1 MKNYRNFL
9 YGYLLADI
17 FANLLGFLIRIF
29 HQGFVLSELPG
40 GLLSVV
46 VLLLGLVMLLAV
58 DKGYV
63 YNMRL
68 WALGLVWLGVLIA
81 DTAFTILPKAPL
93 PDNGTYLEIH
103 GLLVSL
109 AKTIVI
115 IGFAL
120 VTYRQNRKREDL
132 SDYTLGV
139 WANLFIWCLFSVFT
153 FATTTLNQFGAIPTV
168 ASQAIT
174 WAGYGIV
181 VIPATILF
189 AKRVDRVYPWMLIT
203 YLCITIVR
211 VIAGTWI
218 GYYAQTHELTP
229 NEIITWVS
237 AVSGLINFAVLLF
250 IILYYNALRLKQKK
264 ALAAADIQ
272 S

>member
-9 YGYLLADI
+9 YGYLLADV
-17 FANLLGFLIRIF
+17 FEYLLGFFVRIF
-29 HQGFVLSELPG
+29 HQGFVLFELPG

-46 VLLLGLVMLLAV
+46 ILLLGLVMLLAV

-63 YNMRL
+63 YKMRL

-93 PDNGTYLEIH
+93 PDNGSYMNIH
-103 GLLVSL
+103 GILVSIVST
-109 AKTIVI
+109 AITI
-115 IGFAL
+115 GLAL

-153 FATTTLNQFGAIPTV
+153 FATTTLDRFGAIPTV
-168 ASQAIT
+168 ASQAIS

-181 VIPATILF
+181 VIPAAILF
-189 AKRVDRVYPWMLIT
+189 AKRVDRVFPWMLIT

-211 VIAGTWI
+211 IIAGTWI
-218 GYYAQTHELTP
+218 GYYAQTHELTS
-229 NEIITWVS
+229 NEHITWASIVS
-237 AVSGLINFAVLLF
+237 DLVNFAVWLF